1 MEALN
6 VTYSYWNMNDGNR
19 IFSKGKLLNSEQ
31 DNLLTMHTVKRI
43 ALAGV
48 AQWIDS
54 RPANQKVASLIPS
67 QGTCLGWGPGPQWGC
82 VRGNHTLMFLSL
94 PFSLPSSL
102 SQNK

>member
-54 RPANQKVASLIPS
+54 RPANQMVASLIPS
-67 QGTCLGWGPGPQWGC
+67 QGTCLGCESGHHLGAHESQPRID
-82 VRGNHTLMFLSL
+82 VSL
-94 PFSLPSSL
+94 PLFLPPFPSL
-102 SQNK
+102 